1 MCIEGYVFND
11 DEEAYQIHP
20 KKSEYVNVVDNCL
33 HLWKPNGHEL
43 GELINLERGKHMR
56 NLKAY
61 DKAIADFAYRVKEEL
76 MQELPTNY
84 ATTRPY
90 FGLKE

>member
-1 MCIEGYVFND
+1 
-11 DEEAYQIHP
+11 
-20 KKSEYVNVVDNCL
+20 
-33 HLWKPNGHEL
+33 
-43 GELINLERGKHMR
+43 MR

-90 FGLKE
+90 FGLKEQVKLLSRDFLPCFKRQSRDIRRKNGYSNDGS